1 MNNKK
6 ILEHKATALRT
17 KIAQL
22 QADERNINRVAGVQ
36 KEITKA
42 NVNAEALEAEAAKW
56 KAKAKD
62 LRGDKAR
69 ALSNSLSK
77 IQFNMGTMLS
87 VGSAAVEIAD
97 NGGIT
102 FGWDLPGQ
110 GVIQYGGLSGGQKVQ
125 FDAALAY
132 ALTVGAKLPV
142 VIVEGAEVG
151 GEIDRLLDRLT
162 TSNPEAQ
169 IFVNTCFPV
178 AVAPEPWMM
187 HRLGGKVHAGS

>member
-1 MNNKK
+1 MNTKE
-6 ILEHKATALRT
+6 ILEHKATALRS
-17 KIAQL
+17 KIDQL

-42 NVNAEALEAEAAKW
+42 NVNAETLEKEAAEW

-62 LRGDKAR
+62 LRGDKAK
-69 ALSNSLSK
+69 ALANSLSK
-77 IQFNMGTMLS
+77 IQYNMGAMLP
-87 VGSAAVEIAD
+87 VGSAVVEIAD

-102 FGWDLPGQ
+102 FGWDIPGR

-151 GEIDRLLDRLT
+151 GEIGRLLDRLT
-162 TSNPEAQ
+162 VSNPEAQ

-178 AVAPEPWMM
+178 AVAPEPWLM
-187 HRLGGKVHAGS
+187 HRVGGVNAE